1 MNETHVL
8 LNDYVRNQLSCS
20 SCHGNAGL
28 DSTSSFK
35 TVPAVARF
43 FYFLFIHFSALEYK
57 NPSKA
62 YSKTTT
68 AVVQIRSCITP
79 SAYKTGPSPNKV
91 TSKRRM
97 IKKHGLETS

>member
-1 MNETHVL
+1 MDDLKDKNDPFSESVKKGYKLMNETQVL

-43 FYFLFIHFSALEYK
+43 F
-57 NPSKA
+57 
-62 YSKTTT
+62 
-68 AVVQIRSCITP
+68 
-79 SAYKTGPSPNKV
+79 
-91 TSKRRM
+91 
-97 IKKHGLETS
+97 

>member
-1 MNETHVL
+1 MNETQVL

-43 FYFLFIHFSALEYK
+43 F
-57 NPSKA
+57 
-62 YSKTTT
+62 
-68 AVVQIRSCITP
+68 
-79 SAYKTGPSPNKV
+79 
-91 TSKRRM
+91 
-97 IKKHGLETS
+97 